1 MNFKKL
7 AGYFLYN
14 TVAKMLP
21 SSTSRFNI
29 GQQKFRAF
37 CGKLIL
43 KECGKNVNIEKG
55 ALFCQRASLGDCS
68 GFGKRALIQGEVHI
82 GKNVMMGP
90 DCIIYTQN
98 HRFDDLEKPMI
109 EQGFQKEQPVVIG
122 DDVWIGVRVTILPGV
137 RIGNH
142 TVIAAGAVVTKDI
155 PDYAIAGGVPAKV
168 LKYRN
173 R

>member
-1 MNFKKL
+1 MKIKTLF
-7 AGYFLYN
+7 GYVLYN
-14 TVAKMLP
+14 FFAKNLP
-21 SSTSRFNI
+21 SATSRLKI
-29 GQQKFRAF
+29 GQQKIRGF

-55 ALFCQRASLGDCS
+55 AVFSAKASLGNNS
-68 GFGKRALIQGEVHI
+68 GFGKRALIQGEVKV
-82 GKNVMMGP
+82 GDNVMMGP

-98 HRFDDLEKPMI
+98 HRFDDLETPMI
-109 EQGFQKEQPVVIG
+109 EQGFQEEIPVVIG

-137 RIGNH
+137 HIGNH

-168 LKYRN
+168 LKFRN
-173 R
+173 Q

>member
-1 MNFKKL
+1 M
-7 AGYFLYN
+7 
-14 TVAKMLP
+14 
-21 SSTSRFNI
+21 
-29 GQQKFRAF
+29 
-37 CGKLIL
+37 
-43 KECGKNVNIEKG
+43 
-55 ALFCQRASLGDCS
+55 
-68 GFGKRALIQGEVHI
+68 

-109 EQGFQKEQPVVIG
+109 EQGFQKEKPVVIG

-137 RIGNH
+137 RIGSH

-173 R
+173 C